1 MKKIRNK
8 KKIQFKKRIAVA
20 MVGVTIAMF
29 SSGCSFSQG
38 TASGNLFSQ
47 VKTLITGGDKKSE
60 SKRLPKKQP
69 QNQNLTQKL
78 VNNQLNCR
86 KTNPL

>member
-29 SSGCSFSQG
+29 SSGVALAKALQ
-38 TASGNLFSQ
+38 AVIYLA
-47 VKTLITGGDKKSE
+47 K
-60 SKRLPKKQP
+60 
-69 QNQNLTQKL
+69 
-78 VNNQLNCR
+78 
-86 KTNPL
+86 

>member
-1 MKKIRNK
+1 MKKLRNK

-20 MVGVTIAMF
+20 MVGVTIA
-29 SSGCSFSQG
+29 
-38 TASGNLFSQ
+38 TRKA
-47 VKTLITGGDKKSE
+47 KYRKKLQLK

-86 KTNPL
+86 KMNLL